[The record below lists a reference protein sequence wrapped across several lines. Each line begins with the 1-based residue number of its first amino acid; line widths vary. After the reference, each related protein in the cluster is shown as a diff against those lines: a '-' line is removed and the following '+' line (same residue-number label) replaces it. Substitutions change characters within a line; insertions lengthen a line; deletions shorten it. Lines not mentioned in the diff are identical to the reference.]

1 MPERDS
7 TFDARFEAV
16 PRAGVVVRVTA
27 DHVTVTRADGH
38 EEHRLHVDDVAEV
51 RRADHR
57 LEIVPVRGP
66 RVIVTSDRAAELDA
80 ALVAACRVLPE
91 LTRALHSL
99 GDSRAGAHA
108 ARQREFFAP
117 LLDARRRAEDSVARA
132 DVIAAFDADR
142 MSRAFDAYLAALTSR
157 SADDRP
163 AARRAFAAR
172 ADEAA
177 EPLYRAIA
185 ELRRTGPA
193 AAHPPDDA
201 RLAAWRQWTSTLQR
215 LFAAADR
222 CWVRLHPTAFTG
234 SGRGVE

>member
-1 MPERDS
+1 MPERDT
-7 TFDARFEAV
+7 TFDARFDA
-16 PRAGVVVRVTA
+16 PPHAGVIVRVTV
-27 DHVTVTRADGH
+27 DHVTVTRADGY
-38 EEHRLHVDDVAEV
+38 EQHRLHVHDVDEV
-51 RRADHR
+51 RRAADR
-57 LEIVPVRGP
+57 VEIVPARGP

-80 ALVAACRVLPE
+80 ALIAACRALPE
-91 LTRALHSL
+91 LTGALHSL
-99 GDSRAGAHA
+99 GASGVHA

-132 DVIAAFDADR
+132 DVIAAFDPDR
-142 MSRAFDAYLAALTSR
+142 MSRAFDAYLAALTGR
-157 SADDRP
+157 SADERP

-201 RLAAWRQWTSTLQR
+201 RLATWRQWTSTLQR
-215 LFAAADR
+215 LFAAADG
-222 CWVRLHPTAFTG
+222 CWVRLQPAAFSG

>member
-1 MPERDS
+1 MPERDT
-7 TFDARFEAV
+7 TFDARLDVA
-16 PRAGVVVRVTA
+16 PRAGVIVRVTA

-51 RRADHR
+51 RRADDR
-57 LEIVPVRGP
+57 VEIVPARGA
-66 RVIVTSDRAAELDA
+66 RVAVTSDRAAELDA
-80 ALVAACRVLPE
+80 ALVAACRALPE

-99 GDSRAGAHA
+99 GASRASAHA

-132 DVIAAFDADR
+132 DVIAAFDPDR

-157 SADDRP
+157 SADERP

-201 RLAAWRQWTSTLQR
+201 RLATWREWTSTLQR

-222 CWVRLHPTAFTG
+222 SWVRLQPSGLGG
-234 SGRGVE
+234 SGPGVA